1 MRTGK
6 KTMKLQTK
14 LKIENFFN
22 RIQQNFTLME
32 WFVMFLMM
40 FMVIYLFGSAL
51 VTWVIK

>member
-32 WFVMFLMM
+32 WLVMFL
-40 FMVIYLFGSAL
+40 VIYLFGNAL
-51 VTWVIK
+51 VSWITK